1 MTMTTITDSTDV
13 FLVRGIAVWIGTERH
28 SSMIRWINVE
38 TVGPLVSESARIG
51 EVPDWAEPAPPGDTR
66 LVRAAAVGIG
76 WPLPLL
82 AAKWRADR
90 GDEVFPPPAER
101 DTSGESPKEA
111 VRRTLDGDPKAKRTL
126 LVPHAMADA
135 LLLALPWWLLLRGDA
150 DDQRQEDEEADHAN
164 DDLRGHPRDRE
175 PVARK
180 VLLANAAPR
189 HADEQRK
196 RDHQRPPPGGRAG
209 SGLDE
214 RDPRKHDAH
223 PTEPPPRRMGLPWN
237 PPVRR
242 SWR

>member
-1 MTMTTITDSTDV
+1 MSGRRRVFEASVALALGAASAVATVPLARMTMTTITDSTDV
-13 FLVRGIAVWIGTERH
+13 FLVRGTAVWIGTERH

-135 LLLALPWWLLLRGDA
+135 LLLALPWWLLLRGVSWM
-150 DDQRQEDEEADHAN
+150 Q
-164 DDLRGHPRDRE
+164 
-175 PVARK
+175 ARR
-180 VLLANAAPR
+180 AA
-189 HADEQRK
+189 AAVT
-196 RDHQRPPPGGRAG
+196 RPG
-209 SGLDE
+209 
-214 RDPRKHDAH
+214 
-223 PTEPPPRRMGLPWN
+223 
-237 PPVRR
+237 
-242 SWR
+242 

>member
-1 MTMTTITDSTDV
+1 MSGRRRVFEASVALALGAASAVATVPLARMTMTTITDSTDV

-38 TVGPLVSESARIG
+38 TVSPLVSESVRIG

-135 LLLALPWWLLLRGDA
+135 LLLAIPWWLLLRGVSWI
-150 DDQRQEDEEADHAN
+150 Q
-164 DDLRGHPRDRE
+164 
-175 PVARK
+175 ARR
-180 VLLANAAPR
+180 AA
-189 HADEQRK
+189 AAVT
-196 RDHQRPPPGGRAG
+196 RPG
-209 SGLDE
+209 
-214 RDPRKHDAH
+214 
-223 PTEPPPRRMGLPWN
+223 
-237 PPVRR
+237 
-242 SWR
+242 